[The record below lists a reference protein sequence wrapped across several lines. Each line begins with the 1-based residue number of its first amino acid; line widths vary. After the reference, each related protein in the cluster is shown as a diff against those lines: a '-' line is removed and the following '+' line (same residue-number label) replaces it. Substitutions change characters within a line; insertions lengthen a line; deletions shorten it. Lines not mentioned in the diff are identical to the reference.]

1 MRYSKFIAGGENMRV
16 QDLAPIAIAFVVVS
30 IVIGV
35 GADVVDDIQDDQKG
49 NTTAW
54 NASQNGLEGLE
65 KLSSWLPT
73 IAIVVAAAVVIGVLV
88 YYFAFRQ

>member
-1 MRYSKFIAGGENMRV
+1 MRV

-35 GADVVDDIQDDQKG
+35 GADVVDDIQDDQTG